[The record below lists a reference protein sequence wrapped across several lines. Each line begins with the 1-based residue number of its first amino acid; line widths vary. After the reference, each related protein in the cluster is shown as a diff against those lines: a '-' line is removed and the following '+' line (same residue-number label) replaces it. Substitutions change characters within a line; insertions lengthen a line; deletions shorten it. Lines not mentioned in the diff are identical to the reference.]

1 MMIVDTFLITF
12 LLIGTILLTAYSV
25 YRLFVKPRVKGF
37 LECHA
42 YYNMTEIKA
51 SVEAYKE
58 GKIIK
63 KAKTPC
69 LLSLKPDSYLI
80 KVKHLSEIVER
91 DVEIKVGEKALIEF
105 KLPGGKLE
113 CHAYHN
119 SKQISAIVEIYR
131 KEKEELV
138 AKRTTP
144 FTIDLEVGEYSLK
157 AIYTP
162 QKLEAEAEK
171 RVV

>member
-1 MMIVDTFLITF
+1 VDIFLITF
-12 LLIGTILLTAYSV
+12 LLIGTIILTAYLV
-25 YRLFVKPRVKGF
+25 YRVFVKPRVKGF

-51 SVEAYKE
+51 SLKAYKE
-58 GKIIK
+58 GKIVK
-63 KAKTPC
+63 KSKTPC
-69 LLSLKPDSYLI
+69 LLSLKPGSYLLEVI
-80 KVKHLSEIVER
+80 YLSEILER

-119 SKQISAIVEIYR
+119 SKEISAIVEIYR
-131 KEKEELV
+131 KETEELV

-157 AIYTP
+157 ATYAP
-162 QKLEAEAEK
+162 EKLEAEVK
-171 RVV
+171 KKVV